1 MGRSV
6 TKIRNIQEM
15 NRMLEKRM
23 LNESNSLNKK
33 TLIKEDREED
43 RERFTLS
50 EFVDSPSEGSY
61 KVENG
66 TLILTDKSGFEYQ
79 ITCN

>member
-1 MGRSV
+1 MRRSV
-6 TKIRNIQEM
+6 SKIRNIQEM

-33 TLIKEDREED
+33 TLIKEDRE
-43 RERFTLS
+43 RFTLS
-50 EFVDSPSEGSY
+50 EFVDSPDSPSTGTY

-66 TLILTDKSGFEYQ
+66 SLILTDKNDFEYQ

>member
-1 MGRSV
+1 MRRSV
-6 TKIRNIQEM
+6 SKIRNIQET
-15 NRMLEKRM
+15 NRMLETRM

-33 TLIKEDREED
+33 TLIKEDRE
-43 RERFTLS
+43 RFTLS
-50 EFVDSPSEGSY
+50 EFVDSPSTGTY

-66 TLILTDKSGFEYQ
+66 SLILTDKNDFEYQ